1 MPGSNPAGITIFRIG
16 VTAARLT
23 LTQEVVVQIH
33 DPEPNTGLIQ
43 SAVLRSPK
51 PSIVV
56 RIHRPVPPYS
66 PVVQLVNAPDRLSG
80 DRGFK
85 SRRGCHQV
93 PSSNWFRTSVSQ
105 AGNAGS
111 SPAGIT
117 ICRMTS
123 AGADTGPES
132 RGRQQCHGDRHLHPA
147 PSIRSDILTGKEPP
161 C

>member
-80 DRGFK
+80 DRGFE
-85 SRRGCHQV
+85 SRRGCHTV
-93 PSSNWFRTSVSQ
+93 PSSNRKGRQPLKLVMP
-105 AGNAGS
+105 GS
-111 SPAGIT
+111 NPAGIT
-117 ICRMTS
+117 KNHRECA
-123 AGADTGPES
+123 AGQSFPGTGCAGFQNMWGSTP
-132 RGRQQCHGDRHLHPA
+132 
-147 PSIRSDILTGKEPP
+147 PSGAINTE
-161 C
+161 